1 MLIRMNRIAIRISL
15 YLLLAFFTVL
25 MLRITLPHFG
35 LQPDVGF
42 LQIKQHVVHIGV
54 WRVAFYAHV
63 LTSVVLLLAGFT
75 QFLPVA
81 RFRNLHRIAGR
92 IYVVVLLGISG
103 PAGLVMGIFANGGF
117 SSQLAFVLLAVLWL
131 FTTWRAF
138 TAIRSGNVQQHRSF
152 MLRSFALTLSAL
164 TLRLWKYL
172 IVFALAPPPM
182 DVYRTVAWL
191 GWIPNLLV
199 AEWIIRNRRKKAA
212 AL

>member
-1 MLIRMNRIAIRISL
+1 MNRSLIRISL
-15 YLLLAFFTVL
+15 YVLLAFFTVL

-42 LQIKQHVVHIGV
+42 LQIKQHVV
-54 WRVAFYAHV
+54 
-63 LTSVVLLLAGFT
+63 TSVVLLLAGFT
-75 QFLPVA
+75 QFLPAA
-81 RFRNLHRIAGR
+81 RFRKLHRIAGR
-92 IYVVVLLGISG
+92 IYVIVLLGISG
-103 PAGLVMGIFANGGF
+103 PAGLLMGIFANGGF

-131 FTTWRAF
+131 YTTWRAF
-138 TAIRSGNVQQHRSF
+138 TAIRSGNVQQHRAF

-199 AEWIIRNRRKKAA
+199 AEWIIRNQRKKD
-212 AL
+212 ALL